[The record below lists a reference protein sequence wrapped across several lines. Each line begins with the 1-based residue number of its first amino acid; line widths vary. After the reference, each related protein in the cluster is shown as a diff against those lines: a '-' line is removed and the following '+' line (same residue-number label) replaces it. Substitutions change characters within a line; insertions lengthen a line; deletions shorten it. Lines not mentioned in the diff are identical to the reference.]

1 MKTPYSWLKLIDFCN
16 KTLEIG
22 VALSPVKTTQN
33 TYKISLISDYKKAIS
48 THAEVLQN
56 TLDKQHRNDLHGPLK
71 FVLSEEQNELKIGAE
86 IGANSEEKNTL
97 ETPLKEPIKPNEIQ
111 SKKQAEELVKNE
123 FDEEEEM
130 VIDGTLIEKAGLVLL
145 HPFLKHFFMNMELLS
160 ENKIRPEK
168 RDLAVHLLHYVATKN
183 EQPSEHELVFE
194 KYLCHIPVN
203 QPINKFVNLTSEQ
216 KNSCDDLL
224 HAVLKHWSA
233 LRTNSIDALRSEF
246 LLRQGKLTINK
257 ERHRLFIQR
266 NTQDILLDTLPWNLH
281 LVKLPWK
288 KQLLYVEW

>member
-1 MKTPYSWLKLIDFCN
+1 
-16 KTLEIG
+16 
-22 VALSPVKTTQN
+22 
-33 TYKISLISDYKKAIS
+33 
-48 THAEVLQN
+48 
-56 TLDKQHRNDLHGPLK
+56 
-71 FVLSEEQNELKIGAE
+71 
-86 IGANSEEKNTL
+86 
-97 ETPLKEPIKPNEIQ
+97 
-111 SKKQAEELVKNE
+111 
-123 FDEEEEM
+123 
-130 VIDGTLIEKAGLVLL
+130 
-145 HPFLKHFFMNMELLS
+145 MNMELLS